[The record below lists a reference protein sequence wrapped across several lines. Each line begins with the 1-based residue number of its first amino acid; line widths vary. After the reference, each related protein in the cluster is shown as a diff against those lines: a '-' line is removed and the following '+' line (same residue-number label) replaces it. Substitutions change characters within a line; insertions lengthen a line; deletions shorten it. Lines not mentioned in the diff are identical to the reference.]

1 MKYEL
6 DQSLENN
13 VNGGNVAYVT
23 VDASSL
29 EGGDNNSAPLI
40 HLQNIY
46 PSTSSNVNSRYAWVK
61 PFKPLSKFVKNLI
74 LKKRHL
80 IFFCSGNYQLDSLE
94 TCVN

>member
-46 PSTSSNVNSRYAWVK
+46 PSTSSNVNSRY
-61 PFKPLSKFVKNLI
+61 
-74 LKKRHL
+74 
-80 IFFCSGNYQLDSLE
+80 
-94 TCVN
+94 T